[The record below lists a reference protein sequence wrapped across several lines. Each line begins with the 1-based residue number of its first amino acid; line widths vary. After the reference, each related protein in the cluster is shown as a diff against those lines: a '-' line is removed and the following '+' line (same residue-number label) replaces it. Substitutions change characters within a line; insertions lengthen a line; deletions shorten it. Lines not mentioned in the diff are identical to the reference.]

1 MFSKRH
7 LLFIWVFLLAGAVTL
22 FAQDEKKDDSGSGE
36 SKEGTTEDSGSD
48 DGDGYPYPSFR
59 SEDYKQYVPKSR
71 QDQQDKFMDNK
82 YNFPARPRDKWEIG
96 LNGGLM
102 MISGDVK
109 AKPGWGVGLHV
120 RKSLGYLFS
129 LRLAGMFGSTK
140 GQNWQP
146 TDGWDAYNQALMGN
160 TVYDKYNADFGRTPD
175 YRTNNAERDDLV
187 FYNYKTDIRDI
198 ALSGILT
205 IHNIRFHKRETCIEL
220 YGLAGIGGVAY
231 RAMMDQLDAD
241 GNLYDYAGLV
251 NSNAPDF
258 YTYYENRGAS
268 LDQLK
273 DLYDGT
279 YESQAERHFDDWTP
293 FENFSFK
300 PTAHVGVG
308 LAFKLG
314 RVVNLALE
322 TKVTYTNDDLLDGQ
336 RWQEWEA
343 LTRDYDTYIYTGAN
357 LNFNIGGKNSVEPL
371 WWMNPLDYSYQE
383 LNEKPCCEDMPAPP
397 DLGDKDKDG
406 VPNAWDEE
414 PESREGCPVDTHGKM
429 LDSDRDGVLDCDD
442 KEPHSPYDKIGR
454 VDKYGVAPVDPLKL
468 SCKDM
473 PDICDCA
480 KKCMPAPVMTHN
492 PCANPVFPT
501 ILFDL
506 DKYSVKAEFESQ
518 LAEVARILRDCPGT
532 AVCVI
537 GHTDVRHAD
546 SYNNVLS
553 YKRAQEVV
561 NALVNKY
568 GVSRSQVVL
577 QYRGEHEN
585 AVSGLSD
592 SGARKGIDADHALN
606 RRVEFRVCPPGGD
619 MGKPKG
625 PNAGKRQP

>member
-22 FAQDEKKDDSGSGE
+22 FAQDEKKDESGSGE
-36 SKEGTTEDSGSD
+36 SKEATDSGDSD
-48 DGDGYPYPSFR
+48 SDDGYPYPSFR
-59 SEDYKQYVPKSR
+59 SEEYKEYVPSSR

-82 YNFPARPRDKWEIG
+82 YNFPARPRDKWELG

-109 AKPGWGVGLHV
+109 ARPGWGVGLHV

-129 LRLAGMFGSTK
+129 LRLAGMFGSTT

-146 TDGWDAYNQALMGN
+146 TVGWDSYNQALMGN
-160 TVYDKYNADFGRTPD
+160 PFYDKYNGDAGTPD
-175 YRTNNAERDDLV
+175 YRTNSAERDDLV

-205 IHNIRFHKRETCIEL
+205 IHNIRFHKRETKMEL
-220 YGLAGIGGVAY
+220 YGLAGIGAVAY
-231 RAMMDQLDAD
+231 RTMMNQRDAE

-251 NSNAPDF
+251 NSNEPNF
-258 YTYYENRGAS
+258 YALYENRKES

-273 DLYDGT
+273 DLYDDS
-279 YESQAERHFDDWTP
+279 YESQAERHFDDYTP
-293 FENFSFK
+293 FDNFSFK

-357 LNFNIGGKNSVEPL
+357 LNFNLGGKNSVEPL

-383 LNEKPCCEDMPAPP
+383 MNEKPCCDEMELP

-414 PESREGCPVDTHGKM
+414 PDSREGCPVDTHGKM

-480 KKCMPAPVMTHN
+480 KKCIPPPVLRQD
-492 PCANPVFPT
+492 PCANLVFPT

-506 DKYSVKAEFESQ
+506 DKYSVKPEFEAQ
-518 LAEVARILRDCPGT
+518 LSEVARILRDCPNT
-532 AVCVI
+532 VVCVV
-537 GHTDVRHAD
+537 GHTDVRHSD

-561 NALVNKY
+561 NALVNKF
-568 GVSRSQVVL
+568 GVMRHQVVL
-577 QYRGEHEN
+577 QYRGEGEN
-585 AVSGLSD
+585 AISGLPD
-592 SGARKGIDADHALN
+592 TGARKGIDADHALN